1 MSILF
6 YCNEAT
12 GSWLVVLKVLLLLL
26 IMLLQLI
33 IIKTGKRSTNVFF
46 QKARPRYSKQS
57 TNLLFSVCWT
67 RYLPFF
73 NIMELNGTRIVLLKA
88 WKMKKLQNKNEK
100 LSCNVSKVP
109 GIKKQKSTNLVLF
122 YRSTPTKQTESSIY
136 LRREGRACAG
146 QDININGGPLTLA
159 SCPLPLVCGK

>member
-46 QKARPRYSKQS
+46 QKAQPRYSKQS

-67 RYLPFF
+67 RYLSFF

-109 GIKKQKSTNLVLF
+109 GIKKKNPQTSFCSVLCMF
-122 YRSTPTKQTESSIY
+122 LQIY
-136 LRREGRACAG
+136 THQADWIFHLPATRG
-146 QDININGGPLTLA
+146 
-159 SCPLPLVCGK
+159 SCMCGTGYKY

>member
-109 GIKKQKSTNLVLF
+109 GIKKQKSTNLILF
-122 YRSTPTKQTESSIY
+122 GFMYVSTDLHPPSR
-136 LRREGRACAG
+136 L
-146 QDININGGPLTLA
+146 N
-159 SCPLPLVCGK
+159 LPSTCDERVVHVRDRI

>member
-67 RYLPFF
+67 RYLSFF
-73 NIMELNGTRIVLLKA
+73 NIMELKA

-100 LSCNVSKVP
+100 LSCNVSNVP

-122 YRSTPTKQTESSIY
+122 GFMYVSTDLHPPSR
-136 LRREGRACAG
+136 L
-146 QDININGGPLTLA
+146 N
-159 SCPLPLVCGK
+159 LPSTCDERVVHVRDRI

>member
-46 QKARPRYSKQS
+46 QKAQPRYSKQS

-67 RYLPFF
+67 RYLSFF

-122 YRSTPTKQTESSIY
+122 GFMYVSTDLHPPSRLNLPSICDE
-136 LRREGRACAG
+136 RVVHVRDR
-146 QDININGGPLTLA
+146 I
-159 SCPLPLVCGK
+159 

>member
-73 NIMELNGTRIVLLKA
+73 NIMELKA

-100 LSCNVSKVP
+100 LSCNVSNVP

-122 YRSTPTKQTESSIY
+122 GFMYVSTDLHPPSR
-136 LRREGRACAG
+136 L
-146 QDININGGPLTLA
+146 N
-159 SCPLPLVCGK
+159 LPSTCDERVVHVRDRI